1 MGLFDDHDDTFSSG
15 RRPAPVRRSAPAT
28 RPLAPP
34 PLPPR
39 ADGVRM
45 RLPAGLAGLLVTLA
59 VVVGV
64 LIGHAAWSSAP
75 GSGAPT
81 STPSLFG
88 NAGPSPSAPAGSGSS
103 GSGSTGS
110 SGATGQS
117 GGSAA
122 NAQPVAAKVDPALVD
137 INSTLGFQGAE
148 GAGTGIVLT
157 ADGEILT
164 NNHVIDGASSI
175 RVTDVGNGKTYD
187 GTVVGYDRSKD
198 IAVVQLKNA
207 SGLATAK
214 LGDSSTAAV
223 GQSVLAIGNAGG
235 SGSTPSTAAGTITA
249 LNRSITAA
257 NELDGTTE
265 RLTGLIEVDAN
276 VQPGDSGGSLVNA
289 AGEVIGVDTA
299 ASAGFSFRTGTGQGY
314 AIPINQA
321 LAIARQIMSG
331 QSSSAVHI
339 GPTALL
345 GVETSSVGD
354 QAGGGRFGYGYGYG
368 YGYYGYSGGTGSSPT
383 GGAAVV
389 GVADGGAAQRAGLAN
404 GDVITQVNGQSISS
418 PDALSKAIT
427 ALKPGDSTTVGWTD
441 AGGQS
446 HTATV
451 TLGTGPPA

>member
-1 MGLFDDHDDTFSSG
+1 MGLFDDHDDTFSSA
-15 RRPAPVRRSAPAT
+15 RRPAPVRPSAPAT

-34 PLPPR
+34 PPPR
-39 ADGVRM
+39 PASDAGRL
-45 RLPAGLAGLLVTLA
+45 RLPAGLAGLFVTLA

-64 LIGHAAWSSAP
+64 LIGHAAWSSSP
-75 GSGAPT
+75 GSGAVVN
-81 STPSLFG
+81 SPSLFG
-88 NAGPSPSAPAGSGSS
+88 ASPPAPT

-110 SGATGQS
+110 SGATGQT
-117 GGSAA
+117 GGSTATL
-122 NAQPVAAKVDPALVD
+122 QPIAAKVDPALVD
-137 INSTLGFQGAE
+137 INTTLGFQGAA

-175 RVTDVGNGKTYD
+175 KVTDVGNGRTYD
-187 GTVVGYDRSKD
+187 GTVVGYDRSRD

-235 SGSTPSTAAGTITA
+235 SGSTPSTAPGTITA
-249 LNRSITAA
+249 LDRSITAA

-314 AIPINQA
+314 AVPINQA
-321 LAIARQIMSG
+321 LAIVREIVSG
-331 QSSSAVHI
+331 QSSSTVHI

-345 GVETSSVGD
+345 GVETSSVGA
-354 QAGGGRFGYGYGYG
+354 QGRAGRFGYGYYDGN
-368 YGYYGYSGGTGSSPT
+368 GSSPT
-383 GGAAVV
+383 AGAAVV
-389 GVADGGAAQRAGLAN
+389 GVADGGAAQRAGLVA
-404 GDVITQVNGQSISS
+404 GDVITQVNGQSIGS

-427 ALKPGDSTTVGWTD
+427 ALEPGNSATVGWTD
-441 AGGQS
+441 SAGQS
-446 HTATV
+446 QTATV

>member
-1 MGLFDDHDDTFSSG
+1 MGLFDEYDDTFSSG
-15 RRPAPVRRSAPAT
+15 RRADADRRSAPAT

-34 PLPPR
+34 TSPPPSPAGR
-39 ADGVRM
+39 L
-45 RLPAGLAGLLVTLA
+45 RLPAGIAGLFVTLA
-59 VVVGV
+59 VVVGI
-64 LIGHAAWSSAP
+64 LIGHAAWSSSP
-75 GSGAPT
+75 GAGAAAA
-81 STPSLFG
+81 PSLFG
-88 NAGPSPSAPAGSGSS
+88 NAGTSPSAPA

-110 SGATGQS
+110 SGATGPS
-117 GGSAA
+117 GGSTA
-122 NAQPVAAKVDPALVD
+122 NPQPVAAKVDPALVD
-137 INSTLGFQGAE
+137 INTTLGFQSAE

-175 RVTDVGNGKTYD
+175 RVTDVGNGRTYD

-223 GQSVLAIGNAGG
+223 GQSVIAVGNAGG
-235 SGSTPSTAAGTITA
+235 SGSTPTTAPGTITA

-257 NELDGTTE
+257 NELDGTSE

-276 VQPGDSGGSLVNA
+276 VQPGDSGGSLVNSG
-289 AGEVIGVDTA
+289 GEVIGVDTA
-299 ASAGFSFRTGTGQGY
+299 ASAGFSFRTGTSQGY

-321 LAIARQIMSG
+321 LTIAREIVSG
-331 QSSSAVHI
+331 QSSSTVHI

-345 GVETSSVGD
+345 GVETSSAGA
-354 QAGGGRFGYGYGYG
+354 QAGGGRFGYGYYDGA
-368 YGYYGYSGGTGSSPT
+368 GSSPT
-383 GGAAVV
+383 SGAVVV

-404 GDVITQVNGQSISS
+404 GDAITQVNGQSIGS

-427 ALKPGDSTTVGWTD
+427 ALKPGDSVAVGWTD
-441 AGGQS
+441 AAGQS